1 MPSKCRESNAQF
13 GSGWSTSL
21 RSRSGRG
28 CAAAVGSDDG
38 PANYW
43 LPAPRVLRPLMT
55 IQAAF
60 ERTQLFALI
69 AGKLWPDLA
78 KKPEEDYLARLA
90 KRPASSREERIFS
103 YAMVGLVCWMVLL
116 VYLEIYKRQ
125 RGWR

>member
-1 MPSKCRESNAQF
+1 
-13 GSGWSTSL
+13 
-21 RSRSGRG
+21 
-28 CAAAVGSDDG
+28 
-38 PANYW
+38 
-43 LPAPRVLRPLMT
+43 MT

-78 KKPEEDYLARLA
+78 KKAEEDYLARLA
-90 KRPASSREERIFS
+90 ERPASSRGERIFS
-103 YAMVGLVCWMVLL
+103 YTMVGLVCWMVLL